1 MVKAMG
7 LPLMAVPGVEA
18 DDVIGTLAR
27 EAERAGR
34 PVLIST
40 GDKDMAQLV
49 TPGITLI
56 NTMTNTIL
64 GPDEVVTKYGVPP
77 ELIIDFLALMGDSS
91 DNIPGVPG
99 VGEKTAQALLQGL
112 GGLDTL
118 YAEPEKIAEL
128 SFRGAKTMAAKLEQ
142 NKEVAYLSYQLATI
156 KTDVEL
162 ELTCEELEVQPP
174 AADDLLALF
183 RQYEFKRW
191 TTDVE
196 AGKWLQAKGGKP
208 AAKPAVP
215 AAAVEA
221 EVEVEAATALSA
233 EHYVTILDEA
243 TLLTWI
249 DKLKQAPLFAFDTET
264 DSLDNISANMVGLSF
279 AVEPGVA
286 AYVPVAHDYLDAPD
300 QIPRERV
307 LAIAR
312 EQHYQPSIHARS
324 LRDNR
329 SHTIGLV
336 VPEITNYGFAV
347 FSHELE
353 TLCREA
359 GVQLLIS
366 CTDEN
371 PGQESVVVNN
381 MIARQVD
388 GLIVASCMHSDAD
401 YLKLSEQLP
410 VVLFDRSPSDSALP
424 LVMTDSVTPTAELI
438 SRIAPQHA
446 DEFWF
451 LGGQPRLSPSRD
463 RLAGFTQGLAQAGV
477 TLRPE
482 WVINGNYHPS
492 SGYEMFAALC
502 ARLGRPPKAL
512 FTAACGLLEG
522 VLRYMSQHH
531 LLDSNIHLASFD
543 DHYLYDSLSLR
554 IDTVQQD
561 NRQLAWHCYDLLS
574 QLIDGQA
581 PEPLQRYLPA
591 TLQFRHA

>member
-1 MVKAMG
+1 MKTKRVT
-7 LPLMAVPGVEA
+7 
-18 DDVIGTLAR
+18 I
-27 EAERAGR
+27 
-34 PVLIST
+34 
-40 GDKDMAQLV
+40 KD
-49 TPGITLI
+49 
-56 NTMTNTIL
+56 
-64 GPDEVVTKYGVPP
+64 
-77 ELIIDFLALMGDSS
+77 
-91 DNIPGVPG
+91 
-99 VGEKTAQALLQGL
+99 
-112 GGLDTL
+112 
-118 YAEPEKIAEL
+118 IAEL
-128 SFRGAKTMAAKLEQ
+128 
-142 NKEVAYLSYQLATI
+142 
-156 KTDVEL
+156 
-162 ELTCEELEVQPP
+162 
-174 AADDLLALF
+174 
-183 RQYEFKRW
+183 
-191 TTDVE
+191 
-196 AGKWLQAKGGKP
+196 AGVSK
-208 AAKPAVP
+208 
-215 AAAVEA
+215 
-221 EVEVEAATALSA
+221 ATASLVLNGRGKELRVA
-233 EHYVTILDEA
+233 
-243 TLLTWI
+243 
-249 DKLKQAPLFAFDTET
+249 QET
-264 DSLDNISANMVGLSF
+264 
-279 AVEPGVA
+279 
-286 AYVPVAHDYLDAPD
+286 
-300 QIPRERV
+300 RERV

-401 YLKLSEQLP
+401 YQKLSEQLP

-463 RLAGFTQGLAQAGV
+463 RLAGFTQGLAQAGI

-561 NRQLAWHCYDLLS
+561 NRQLAW
-574 QLIDGQA
+574 GFV
-581 PEPLQRYLPA
+581 E
-591 TLQFRHA
+591 